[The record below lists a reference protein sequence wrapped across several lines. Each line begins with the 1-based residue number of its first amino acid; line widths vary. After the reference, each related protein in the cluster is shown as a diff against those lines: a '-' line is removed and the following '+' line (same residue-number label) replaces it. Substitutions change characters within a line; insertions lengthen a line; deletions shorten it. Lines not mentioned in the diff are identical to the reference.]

1 MQRRKFLQSS
11 TTLIGALPLLHFNQ
25 FNIFNKTFFMDDEI
39 VTIKIGKIT
48 CTIFRDLMFKYL
60 TKDFFINAKQAE
72 LDQSINKYH
81 IAADNIPSPFI
92 AVLLQQDDKKILI
105 DTGIGFLEEPLIFR
119 GESYVFKGRLQQLLQ
134 QQNIKKEDIAD
145 VILTHFSS

>member
-1 MQRRKFLQSS
+1 MQRRKFLQSG
-11 TTLIGALPLLHFNQ
+11 TTLMDGLPLLHFNQ

-119 GESYVFKGRLQQLLQ
+119 GESYIFKGRLQQLLQ
-134 QQNIKKEDIAD
+134 QQNIKRK
-145 VILTHFSS
+145 ILPM